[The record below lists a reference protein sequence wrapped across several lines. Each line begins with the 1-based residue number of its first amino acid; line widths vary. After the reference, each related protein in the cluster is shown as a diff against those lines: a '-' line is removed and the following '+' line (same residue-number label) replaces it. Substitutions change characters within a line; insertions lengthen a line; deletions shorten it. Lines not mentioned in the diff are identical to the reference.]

1 MLNVRKSIDGS
12 GRRGVEESRLAKFQ
26 EEPETYGPGL
36 HCTYLDTSG
45 RNIEELMSSD
55 WNQMF
60 IFTLASE
67 SKAIASEARDPQRFA
82 KVDWLDLARE
92 RVYRVLLEVAR
103 AIPQPGETKKQALA
117 RLMQRYDAILDRA
130 KNTFSRSAVSRL
142 IMVDNV
148 C

>member
-1 MLNVRKSIDGS
+1 MLNVRTSVHCS
-12 GRRGVEESRLAKFQ
+12 ARRGVEESRLVHFQ
-26 EEPETYGPGL
+26 EDPETHGPGL

-82 KVDWLDLARE
+82 KVEWLDLARE

-103 AIPQPGETKKQALA
+103 AIPQPGETRKQALA
-117 RLMQRYDAILDRA
+117 RLIQRYDIILERA
-130 KNTFSRSAVSRL
+130 KNTSSRSAVSE
-142 IMVDNV
+142 
-148 C
+148 